1 MFYFPTLIAHDR
13 FLLNIVRDRIERLL
27 LLDAGFDQLK
37 CSVLDEVTLN
47 FVCIQIILDSA
58 DKSRFLL
65 RAEEPTAIYKGH
77 ITEDQIHLAHEG
89 ILHGVEL
96 FCCKLESDRLFS
108 FQFEQENWYYTEHD
122 LSLNPPRKVNQWACS
137 GSLETAT
144 IFQTSGDYVWSNKKL
159 YVARNFHF
167 YCSIAVFDPDTLT
180 WTDTK
185 FTGSGSVSKLEI
197 DEDDILS
204 ISSTER
210 ISVAVKTNTV
220 YRVPIRKP
228 DKLRYI
234 AWTKIRR
241 QAMFFGSKLYE
252 KLVPNL
258 PYNSEF
264 LEFSPNY

>member
-1 MFYFPTLIAHDR
+1 
-13 FLLNIVRDRIERLL
+13 
-27 LLDAGFDQLK
+27 LLDAGFDELK

-65 RAEEPTAIYKGH
+65 QDRETASIYKGK
-77 ITEDQIHLAHEG
+77 IAGDRIHLAHEG
-89 ILHGVEL
+89 ILSEVGL
-96 FCCKLESDRLFS
+96 LCCKLEGDRLFA
-108 FQFEQENWYYTEHD
+108 FQYYEGNWYYTEHD

-185 FTGSGSVSKLEI
+185 FTGAGYVCTLEI
-197 DEDDILS
+197 DEDDMLS
-204 ISSTER
+204 ISVIENTDET
-210 ISVAVKTNTV
+210 VKTNTT
-220 YRVPIRKP
+220 YRFPMRKP